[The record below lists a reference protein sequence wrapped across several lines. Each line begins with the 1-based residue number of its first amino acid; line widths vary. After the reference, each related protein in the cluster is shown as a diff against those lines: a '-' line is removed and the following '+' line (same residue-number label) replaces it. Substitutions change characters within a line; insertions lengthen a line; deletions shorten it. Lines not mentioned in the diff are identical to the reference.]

1 MKSKVIF
8 LLVLTASFVWGDDH
22 KLSPELK
29 GRHSKNSIDVIVQFR
44 TAPTLHHEN
53 RVSRHGALVKQQ
65 LGSVKGLL
73 VSVAPSRLAELS
85 NEPDVAYVSPD
96 RPISKQMNNAA
107 VGVLA
112 NYAWS
117 LGYDGTGIAVA
128 VIDSGVHGVD
138 DLKDAPGHNRI
149 LYNYDSLGGGADDQY
164 GHGTHVAGIIGGS
177 GKDSVCSNC
186 DVTIRGIA
194 PNVNIVNFDPVGQQ
208 VQGTE
213 DPVINSITN
222 AIQCTA
228 RD

>member
-29 GRHSKNSIDVIVQFR
+29 GRHSKNSIGVIVQFR
-44 TAPTLHHEN
+44 TAPTLHQEN

-85 NEPDVAYVSPD
+85 KDPDVAYVSPD
-96 RPISKQMNNAA
+96 RPISRQMNNAA

-138 DLKDAPGHNRI
+138 DLKDVPGHNRS
-149 LYNYDSLGGGADDQY
+149 LDNYVTLGGRADDQY
-164 GHGTHVAGIIGGS
+164 GHGTHGGGIMGGD
-177 GKDSVCSNC
+177 GKDAVRSNFG
-186 DVTIRGIA
+186 V
-194 PNVNIVNFDPVGQQ
+194 
-208 VQGTE
+208 
-213 DPVINSITN
+213 
-222 AIQCTA
+222 
-228 RD
+228 